1 MTNETLQTIRSRR
14 SCRAYEPRQITDAEL
29 DAVLEAG
36 TYAAS
41 AMGRQSAKIVVV
53 QDAATRAQ
61 LTRMNAAVMGTDSD
75 PMYGAPTILVVL
87 ADAHANCAVQ
97 DGSLVMGNL
106 MLAAASLGLGSCW
119 INRAREEFDSAEGKA
134 LLKKWGIEGDW
145 IGVGHCILGYPAAE
159 PKPAAPRKP
168 EYIHNTAD
176 LASELWH
183 EVYTRYYPAKQ
194 LDTLVEELQSADAIE
209 EDIDNDVNYFLVF
222 LGGKLIGYFAWKME
236 NTALHLMHLYL
247 KPEYRGKAI
256 GRDIVQTC
264 ERLAKGEGKGRVW
277 CTIHAKALPVQQFF
291 KALRYRELRPAEQET
306 GTVPRN
312 ELVYE
317 HTLS

>member
-1 MTNETLQTIRSRR
+1 MLDSSIVPIVCANLGGWGNRNVSI
-14 SCRAYEPRQITDAEL
+14 EL
-29 DAVLEAG
+29 
-36 TYAAS
+36 
-41 AMGRQSAKIVVV
+41 
-53 QDAATRAQ
+53 
-61 LTRMNAAVMGTDSD
+61 
-75 PMYGAPTILVVL
+75 
-87 ADAHANCAVQ
+87 
-97 DGSLVMGNL
+97 
-106 MLAAASLGLGSCW
+106 
-119 INRAREEFDSAEGKA
+119 
-134 LLKKWGIEGDW
+134 
-145 IGVGHCILGYPAAE
+145 
-159 PKPAAPRKP
+159 
-168 EYIHNTAD
+168 
-176 LASELWH
+176 SELLGGIR
-183 EVYTRYYPAKQ
+183 V
-194 LDTLVEELQSADAIE
+194 LVGNDANVAALGEIWMGAAQGCRLSL
-209 EDIDNDVNYFLVF
+209 IHIFDNDVNYFLVF

-306 GTVPRN
+306 GSVPRN